1 MGPRSRRE
9 LRMFAVVWCAHSCP
23 VLATAA
29 MAQFGQNL
37 TFTDKA
43 QFACK
48 PTFEAIARQFRS
60 HLEPNLLKR
69 VHAN

>member
-1 MGPRSRRE
+1 MGTIG
-9 LRMFAVVWCAHSCP
+9 HH
-23 VLATAA
+23 
-29 MAQFGQNL
+29 L